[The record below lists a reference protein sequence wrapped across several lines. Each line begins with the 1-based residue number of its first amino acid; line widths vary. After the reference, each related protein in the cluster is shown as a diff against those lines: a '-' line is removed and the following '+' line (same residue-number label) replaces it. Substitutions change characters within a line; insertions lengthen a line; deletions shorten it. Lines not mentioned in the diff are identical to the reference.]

1 MRLSSRRNSSCYN
14 IKSKNS
20 QMGFNIKNNYGP
32 NIDNHDGGVIKLT
45 MGRDGRWAAD
55 AEEAEIV
62 EEVKTTD
69 EDCDVEH
76 QTSQTEVS
84 TTRETVSPLSAS
96 RQAILDELLAL
107 ADKGEWTR
115 GVTGDDI
122 KAMLRQVLEQSD
134 VMWQLLERG
143 RGDRLRVVWQNLTGY
158 FVDRRLLPTSIGAPA
173 LNKMFFGDDNG
184 YTNIDKGRPS
194 KGLMTADF
202 GSLVPLLDKYVPRVD
217 KKA

>member
-1 MRLSSRRNSSCYN
+1 
-14 IKSKNS
+14 
-20 QMGFNIKNNYGP
+20 
-32 NIDNHDGGVIKLT
+32 V
-45 MGRDGRWAAD
+45 
-55 AEEAEIV
+55 
-62 EEVKTTD
+62 
-69 EDCDVEH
+69 
-76 QTSQTEVS
+76 
-84 TTRETVSPLSAS
+84 
-96 RQAILDELLAL
+96 DELLAL

-134 VMWQLLERG
+134 MMWQLLERG